1 MRLCAPAPLL
11 TRTHA
16 QCAELES
23 APLAQTQQYIN
34 DRAQFERIAVERTR
48 QHAQSDEAQGAEPP
62 AEEKAPLPV
71 PESAAAGPSAGA
83 SALVTGAEGTTLPED
98 DSTDETSSKRIRL
111 T

>member
-1 MRLCAPAPLL
+1 VLN
-11 TRTHA
+11 
-16 QCAELES
+16 ES

-34 DRAQFERIAVERTR
+34 DRAQFERVAVERTR

-71 PESAAAGPSAGA
+71 PESAGARPSAGA
-83 SALVTGAEGTTLPED
+83 SALVIGAQGSTTGAQGTMLPED
-98 DSTDETSSKRIRL
+98 DSTDETSTKRIRL

>member
-1 MRLCAPAPLL
+1 MCAPAPLP

-62 AEEKAPLPV
+62 AEEKAPLPA
-71 PESAAAGPSAGA
+71 PESVGAGLSAGA
-83 SALVTGAEGTTLPED
+83 STLVTGAEGTTPPED
-98 DSTDETSSKRIRL
+98 DSTDETSTKRIRL